1 MSDKKLPDEM
11 TPEKKFFLSL
21 SEKDKRNYAASEALK
36 IGYHGVT
43 EVSKRLGINKRTI
56 RQGIKDFTS
65 IETWKA
71 SRIRKS
77 GGGSKKN

>member
-1 MSDKKLPDEM
+1 MKDEKLKDDI

-43 EVSKRLGINKRTI
+43 EVSERLGINKRTI
-56 RQGIKDFTS
+56 RPGQI
-65 IETWKA
+65 
-71 SRIRKS
+71 
-77 GGGSKKN
+77 

>member
-1 MSDKKLPDEM
+1 MKDEKIEKE
-11 TPEKKFFLSL
+11 TSPERKFYLSL

-43 EVSKRLGINKRTI
+43 EVSVRLGINKRTI
-56 RQGIKDFTS
+56 RQGIKDFKT
-65 IETWKA
+65 IEPWKP
-71 SRIRKS
+71 SKIRKD